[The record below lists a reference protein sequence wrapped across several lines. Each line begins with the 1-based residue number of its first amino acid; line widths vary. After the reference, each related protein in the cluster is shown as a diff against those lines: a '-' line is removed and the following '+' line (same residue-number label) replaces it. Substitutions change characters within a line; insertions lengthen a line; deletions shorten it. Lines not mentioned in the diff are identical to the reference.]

1 MIHIINCKK
10 IFNGNIIKTI
20 ALNETTITIND
31 GEFISIVGP
40 SGSGKSTLLSL
51 IGALDM
57 PSSGKIMFDNQD
69 ITKLKG
75 DELADFRFQHIGF
88 VFQQY
93 NLIPTLSVLENVMSP
108 LFSRKVNYNK
118 EIRAKELLN
127 QVGLKE
133 KESSLPFQLSG
144 GEQQR
149 VAIAR
154 ALVNEPSWLL
164 ADEPTGNLDSKN
176 SDVIF
181 KLLKELNREKKC
193 GVLLVTHDLK
203 LAEQADRIIELK
215 DGYVL

>member
-1 MIHIINCKK
+1 MVIRISDLNFKYRRATRWALSKISIN
-10 IFNGNIIKTI
+10 I
-20 ALNETTITIND
+20 EQ
-31 GEFISIVGP
+31 GEFVLITGP
-40 SGSGKSTLLSL
+40 TASGKSTLARCINGL
-51 IGALDM
+51 IPQFYRGQLNGEIQVLGIDPRKTKVRDM
-57 PSSGKIMFDNQD
+57 AK
-69 ITKLKG
+69 
-75 DELADFRFQHIGF
+75 HIGF

-181 KLLKELNREKKC
+181 KLLKEFNREKKC